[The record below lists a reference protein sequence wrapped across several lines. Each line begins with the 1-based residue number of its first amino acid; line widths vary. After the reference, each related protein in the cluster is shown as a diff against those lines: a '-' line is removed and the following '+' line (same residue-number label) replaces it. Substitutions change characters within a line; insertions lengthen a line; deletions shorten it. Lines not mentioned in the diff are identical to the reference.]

1 MAQESTSLATK
12 RYAVVTGANKGIG
25 YEICRQ
31 LASNGILV
39 VLTARDEK
47 RGLEAVQNLKDSGI
61 SDDLV
66 IYHQL
71 DVVDPDSIV
80 SLAEFV
86 KNNFG
91 KLDIL
96 VNNAGIGG
104 VALEADAFQ
113 RAFEQAGEFPSG
125 EQVWA
130 EIGTQNYE
138 MAEQCVKTNYYGAR
152 GMAEALAPLLQ
163 LSDSPR
169 IVNVSSMLGL
179 LKNIPNEWAKELLN
193 DVENLNEDR
202 LDEVVNGFL
211 KDFKE
216 DLLGSKGWPTY
227 LSAYIVA
234 KAAMSAYTR
243 ILAKKYPSFCVNC
256 LCPGHCKTDIT
267 TNIGPF
273 TAAEGAENAVRLALL
288 PDGGPSGFFFYQKEM
303 LPYF

>member
-1 MAQESTSLATK
+1 MFFPCLFGPGTWDSAEYKNRFYLVRKPLTPAFFLDSSDIIFHTISHGSRVHQSCNKEYFCL

-47 RGLEAVQNLKDSGI
+47 RGLEAVQKLKDCGI

-71 DVVDPDSIV
+71 DAVDPDSIV

-96 VNNAGIGG
+96 VNNAGISG

-113 RAFEQAGEFPSG
+113 RAFEEAGEFPSG

-169 IVNVSSMLGL
+169 IVNVSSLLGL
-179 LKNIPNEWAKELLN
+179 LKVH
-193 DVENLNEDR
+193 DC
-202 LDEVVNGFL
+202 
-211 KDFKE
+211 
-216 DLLGSKGWPTY
+216 
-227 LSAYIVA
+227 LSRMESWY
-234 KAAMSAYTR
+234 
-243 ILAKKYPSFCVNC
+243 F
-256 LCPGHCKTDIT
+256 
-267 TNIGPF
+267 GP
-273 TAAEGAENAVRLALL
+273 
-288 PDGGPSGFFFYQKEM
+288 D
-303 LPYF
+303 

>member
-1 MAQESTSLATK
+1 MFLLCLVGPGTWDSDGYKNRIYLIFLTGSKIAINPISSFTPSAMAQESTSLATK

-47 RGLEAVQNLKDSGI
+47 RGLEAVQKLKDSGI

-71 DVVDPDSIV
+71 DVVDPDSII

-86 KNNFG
+86 KNSFG

-113 RAFEQAGEFPSG
+113 RAFEQTGDFPSG

-169 IVNVSSMLGL
+169 IVNVSSLLGL
-179 LKNIPNEWAKELLN
+179 LKVRDCLSRMEPSYSE
-193 DVENLNEDR
+193 
-202 LDEVVNGFL
+202 F
-211 KDFKE
+211 DF
-216 DLLGSKGWPTY
+216 
-227 LSAYIVA
+227 
-234 KAAMSAYTR
+234 
-243 ILAKKYPSFCVNC
+243 
-256 LCPGHCKTDIT
+256 
-267 TNIGPF
+267 
-273 TAAEGAENAVRLALL
+273 
-288 PDGGPSGFFFYQKEM
+288 
-303 LPYF
+303 